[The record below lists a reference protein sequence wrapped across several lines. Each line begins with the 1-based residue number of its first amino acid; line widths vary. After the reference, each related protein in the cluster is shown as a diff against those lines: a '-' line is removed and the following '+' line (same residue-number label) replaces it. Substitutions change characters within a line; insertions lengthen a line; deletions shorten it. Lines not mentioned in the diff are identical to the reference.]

1 MSVRRRRWL
10 HLALAPLVVAAALS
24 ALPSS
29 PAQAAPGSGSSSS
42 SSGNDAPDEKGGD
55 ELSDNATLNQVL
67 ESTNRKYV
75 QAKAEVAQSTTQQRT
90 LATQIKDAEAKRD
103 ALAPEVQAIAAEQY
117 ETGRLSASR
126 FLLGS
131 DSSDDFLHKAV
142 SLEEINSLHDRKLH
156 DLNAAI
162 DDVNAKKAAL
172 DAEVKSQQINL
183 LAMKKQKESADKA
196 LELVGGES
204 LTQGFV
210 VAKSPVAAPAPRN
223 AQGGFSPEGC
233 TIDDPT
239 TDGCITPRMLHLYQE
254 VKKAGFNRFVGCHR
268 NGGPYE
274 HPKGRACDWSLQKSG
289 FSDAHNADMKNYGN
303 NLMAFLVRNADRLGI
318 YYVIWYA
325 QIWFPATD
333 NWHAYH
339 GDSTHKDHVHVS
351 VL

>member
-1 MSVRRRRWL
+1 MTIRRRGWL
-10 HLALAPLVVAAALS
+10 HFALAPLVVAATLTAVT
-24 ALPSS
+24 A

-42 SSGNDAPDEKGGD
+42 SSSSSAAPDEKGGD
-55 ELSDNATLNQVL
+55 ALAKNATLNDVL
-67 ESTNRKYV
+67 DSTNRKYV
-75 QAKAEVAQSTTQQRT
+75 QAKAQVAQSTTQQQA
-90 LATQIKDAEAKRD
+90 LAAQVKDAEARRD
-103 ALAPEVQAIAAEQY
+103 TLLPEVQSIAAEQF

-126 FLLGS
+126 FLLGA
-131 DSSDDFLHKAV
+131 DGSDDFLHKAV

-156 DLNAAI
+156 ELDQAI
-162 DDVNAKKAAL
+162 DAVNAKKAAL
-172 DAEVKSQQINL
+172 DAEVKAQQINL
-183 LAMKKQKESADKA
+183 LQMKKQKESADKA
-196 LELVGGES
+196 LQLVGGES

-223 AQGGFSPEGC
+223 AQGGFSPEAC
-233 TIDDPT
+233 TINDPT
-239 TDGCITPRMLHLYQE
+239 TNGCITPRMLHLYQE

-268 NGGPYE
+268 DGGPYE

-303 NLMAFLVRNADRLGI
+303 DLMAFLVRNADRLGI

-325 QIWFPATD
+325 QIWFPATN